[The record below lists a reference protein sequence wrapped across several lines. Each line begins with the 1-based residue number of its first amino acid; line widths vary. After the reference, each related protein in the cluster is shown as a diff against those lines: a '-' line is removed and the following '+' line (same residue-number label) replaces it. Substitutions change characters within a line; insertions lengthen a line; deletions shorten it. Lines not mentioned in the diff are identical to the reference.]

1 MSLEAIL
8 ARIESDAQKEAEEI
22 LRDADLEKKEV
33 LRRAGARLEEQQAK
47 DMKKLK
53 LEMEDLEIRMR
64 EHTRREA
71 DKKLQ
76 NRRRTLIDG
85 AIEHAVK
92 TLASSEDE
100 IYLKLLGNIISG
112 CDAQGR
118 IEVVAASGDENRVT
132 PDFLKSC
139 SGEKR
144 EFVLSSRKHD
154 EEGGIIL
161 VSGKISYNGTF
172 SMFAELAHEE
182 MVMRLSSLAP
192 LR

>member
-8 ARIESDAQKEAEEI
+8 ARIESDAEKEAEEI
-22 LRDADLEKKEV
+22 LRAADREKKEV

-53 LEMEDLEIRMR
+53 LEMKDLERRMK

-92 TLASSEDE
+92 TLAFCEDE
-100 IYLKLLGNIISG
+100 IYLKLLGNIISS

-118 IEVVAASGDENRVT
+118 IEVVAASGENRIT

-139 SGEKR
+139 SGENR
-144 EFVLSSRKHD
+144 EFVLSSRRHD
-154 EEGGIIL
+154 EEGGVIL

-182 MVMRLSSLAP
+182 MVMKLSPLAP

>member
-1 MSLEAIL
+1 
-8 ARIESDAQKEAEEI
+8 
-22 LRDADLEKKEV
+22 
-33 LRRAGARLEEQQAK
+33 
-47 DMKKLK
+47 MKKLK
-53 LEMEDLEIRMR
+53 LEMEDLERRMR
-64 EHTRREA
+64 DHTRREA

-85 AIEHAVK
+85 AIDNAVK
-92 TLASSEDE
+92 TLASCEEE
-100 IYLKLLGNIISG
+100 IYLKLLESILTR

-118 IEVVAASGDENRVT
+118 IEVVVARGDENRIT
-132 PDFLKSC
+132 PGFLKSC

-144 EFVLSSRKHD
+144 EFVLSPRRH
-154 EEGGIIL
+154 EEAGGVIL

-182 MVMRLSSLAP
+182 MVMKLSPLAP

>member
-8 ARIESDAQKEAEEI
+8 ARIESDAEKEAEEI
-22 LRDADLEKKEV
+22 LRAADREKKEV
-33 LRRAGARLEEQQAK
+33 LRRAGARLEELQAK

-53 LEMEDLEIRMR
+53 LEMEDLERRMK

-85 AIEHAVK
+85 AIDHAVK
-92 TLASSEDE
+92 TLAFCDDE
-100 IYLKLLGNIISG
+100 IYLKLLGSIIAS

-118 IEVVAASGDENRVT
+118 IEVVAAVGENRIT
-132 PDFLKSC
+132 PDFLKNC

-144 EFVLSSRKHD
+144 EFVLSSRRHD
-154 EEGGIIL
+154 EEGGVIL

-182 MVMRLSSLAP
+182 MVMRLSPLAP